1 MKLVWSAFL
10 VNFESDKCEIFYKT
24 YKIDLLS
31 QNITFNYY
39 YSVANMIEFY
49 LFPKNPYHKFFV
61 AQNCI
66 TKGSRNINS
75 FLLKKII
82 AILRLILISTEQY
95 LTLKVFIHRWLMM
108 DVL

>member
-10 VNFESDKCEIFYKT
+10 VNFESDKCHTFYKT

-39 YSVANMIEFY
+39 YSVGNMIEFCLY
-49 LFPKNPYHKFFV
+49 QKNPYPKFFV

-66 TKGSRNINS
+66 TKRSRNINS

-82 AILRLILISTEQY
+82 AILRLILMYGEIFDIKS
-95 LTLKVFIHRWLMM
+95 LF
-108 DVL
+108 